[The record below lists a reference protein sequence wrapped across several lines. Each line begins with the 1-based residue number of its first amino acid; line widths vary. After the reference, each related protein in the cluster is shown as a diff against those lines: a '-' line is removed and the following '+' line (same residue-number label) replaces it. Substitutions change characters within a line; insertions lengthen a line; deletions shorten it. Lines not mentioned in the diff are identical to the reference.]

1 MKRHGKMILEGIL
14 ILVFAFVSVWV
25 CLTSTSSADTSSTW
39 PTRTLIIPFNGET
52 ALTVVFRDAK
62 TGNVVHGTAGTCTAA
77 TTWDSGEIAA
87 VAHSIS
93 GDWTVAVPSVTRN
106 FSTLYFTIYYAVP
119 GDITKATQ
127 PSVSGAA
134 LYDTRS
140 GKTYTD
146 TVPVSEGEVR
156 SRTFIE

>member
-1 MKRHGKMILEGIL
+1 MKRHGKIILEGIV
-14 ILVFAFVSVWV
+14 ILVMVLACIGIW
-25 CLTSTSSADTSSTW
+25 LTSTSSAATNDW
-39 PTRTLIIPFNGET
+39 PAKTLIIPFNGET

-62 TGNVVHGTAGTCTAA
+62 TGNIVHGTAGTSTAA
-77 TTWDSGEIAA
+77 TTWDNGEIAA

-93 GDWTVAVPSVTRN
+93 GDWMIAVPSVTRA
-106 FSTLYFTIYYAVP
+106 FPTLYFTIYYAAP
-119 GDITKATQ
+119 ADITKATV
-127 PSVSGAA
+127 PSAPKA
-134 LYDTRS
+134 TLYDTRS